1 MCSGPPRPPGF
12 GYQVCPLPAMGPQG
26 CHPPVSSLLM
36 CKMGRRL
43 PTLQECQEEGV
54 CKYTDGPIANAQY
67 MLASDIITTTLLE
80 LGVHNLGFGGPL
92 AF

>member
-1 MCSGPPRPPGF
+1 M
-12 GYQVCPLPAMGPQG
+12 
-26 CHPPVSSLLM
+26 
-36 CKMGRRL
+36 
-43 PTLQECQEEGV
+43 